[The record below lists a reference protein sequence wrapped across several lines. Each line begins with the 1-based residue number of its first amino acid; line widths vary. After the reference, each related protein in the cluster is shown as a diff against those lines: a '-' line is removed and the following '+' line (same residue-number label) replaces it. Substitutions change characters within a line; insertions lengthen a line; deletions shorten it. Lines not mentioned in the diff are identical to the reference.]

1 MYIATY
7 GDNYGMGKTL
17 SEAIDNL
24 ENACCTTFDNECDL
38 NVYELGKEIKVARQ
52 FIEVKE

>member
-7 GDNYGMGKTL
+7 YDNYGMGKTL

-38 NVYELGKEIKVARQ
+38 NVYKLGKEIKVARQ